1 MRRARLVM
9 VMTLACCVAYAG
21 GLMASPAQQKVPHDA
36 AYRAAREHLA
46 DLLAS
51 EEVTKV
57 EVASSSF
64 DEAMQLIYTTVDTY
78 LGRAVGSLGVKDAE
92 EYGVEI
98 IRGLEDH
105 DVHYAD
111 QDGLELVGEQRVLI
125 SNEDQARQLGEL
137 LARVADLIHEGH
149 GGRGVNIR
157 SAARKIFEGMLPTRG
172 TGESLAT
179 QYLVRL
185 RLMTDAEKRALV
197 KYATE

>member
-1 MRRARLVM
+1 MMLIALASCIGLVGD
-9 VMTLACCVAYAG
+9 LVAA
-21 GLMASPAQQKVPHDA
+21 PAQQEVPHDA
-36 AYRAAREHLA
+36 AYKAAREHLA

-51 EEVTKV
+51 EEITKV

-64 DEAMQLIYTTVDTY
+64 DDAMQLIYATVDTY
-78 LGRAVGSLGVKDAE
+78 LGRAVASLGVKAAE
-92 EYGVEI
+92 EYGVEV

-111 QDGLELVGEQRVLI
+111 QDGLQLVGEQRVLI
-125 SNEDQARQLGEL
+125 SNEEQARQLGEL

-157 SAARKIFEGMLPTRG
+157 SAARKIFGAMLPTMG
-172 TGESLAT
+172 TGQSLAT
-179 QYLVRL
+179 QYLNHL
-185 RLMTDAEKRALV
+185 RLMTEAEKKALI

>member
-1 MRRARLVM
+1 MMLIVLMSCMAFVGGP
-9 VMTLACCVAYAG
+9 VAAT
-21 GLMASPAQQKVPHDA
+21 AQQKVPHDA
-36 AYRAAREHLA
+36 AYRAAKEHLA

-64 DEAMQLIYTTVDTY
+64 DEAMQLIYATVDTY
-78 LGRAVGSLGVKDAE
+78 LSRAVGSLGAETAE

-105 DVHYAD
+105 DVRYAD

-125 SNEDQARQLGEL
+125 SNEKQARELGEL
-137 LARVADLIHEGH
+137 LARVADLIREGH

-185 RLMTDAEKRALV
+185 RLMTDAERQALV